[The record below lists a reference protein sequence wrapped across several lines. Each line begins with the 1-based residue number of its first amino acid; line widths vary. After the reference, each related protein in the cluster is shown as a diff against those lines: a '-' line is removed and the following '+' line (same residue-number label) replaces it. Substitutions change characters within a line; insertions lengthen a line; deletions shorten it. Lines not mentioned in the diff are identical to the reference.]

1 MREDFNLNRVA
12 YQRSP
17 TAGDI
22 KSGAGRIP
30 PLECLPVPKAVTVF
44 ADVPVKDDAICSRP
58 RTWREVFRAVLPH
71 EWIFGTF
78 LLLTGLRL
86 FMHGGV
92 AQWWSLVFFGCLLAG
107 IGLCFWTEPTPT
119 PFRWRARLLFYPAA
133 MGISFYAMGNAIPLL
148 GIPPVDN
155 LLICWDQ
162 VLVGTTPS
170 VAWEPYLRPWLE
182 DVAMAGY
189 LFFFYYLIAGPGEYC
204 IQNLRLFRK
213 CIVGLFIMYGVA
225 FMGYTVLPAAGPHIA
240 LTFKTPL
247 HGPWLLDWT
256 MTTVNLGSNGMDAFP
271 SVHLAASLYL
281 LLFDWKHWRR
291 RFWWVL
297 LPCLLLWFST
307 LYLRFHYLVDLLAAA
322 VLAVA
327 SWAMAEMYD
336 AAANDLPLTETKNNY
351 WRFFPFFLKKRDKEK
366 KRVLWNINLF

>member
-1 MREDFNLNRVA
+1 MFGSHFVMREYLDVNGVA
-12 YQRSP
+12 FQHPP
-17 TAGDI
+17 TAG
-22 KSGAGRIP
+22 RIR
-30 PLECLPVPKAVTVF
+30 PLETPTAAKAEF
-44 ADVPVKDDAICSRP
+44 ADVSVRDAAVCSQP
-58 RTWREVFRAVLPH
+58 RTWPKIFSEVLPH

-86 FMHGGV
+86 FAHGGNG
-92 AQWWSLVFFGCLLAG
+92 QWWSLVFFGCLAAG
-107 IGLCFWTEPTPT
+107 TAICSWAGSAST
-119 PFRWRARLLFYPAA
+119 PFRLRIRLLFYPAA
-133 MGISFYAMGNAIPLL
+133 MGISFYAMGKAIPLL
-148 GIPPVDN
+148 GVPTVDN
-155 LLICWDQ
+155 LLIQWDRA
-162 VLVGTTPS
+162 LVGQTPS
-170 VAWEPYLRPWLE
+170 VAWEPFLRPWLE

-213 CIVGLFIMYGVA
+213 CIVGLFTMYGLA

-256 MTTVNLGSNGMDAFP
+256 MNTLNLGSNGVDAFP

-307 LYLRFHYLVDLLAAA
+307 LYLRFHYFVDLLAAG
-322 VLAVA
+322 VLAVV

-336 AAANDLPLTETKNNY
+336 ATANDLPMPETKSNY
-351 WRFFPFFLKKRDKEK
+351 WRFFPFFLKKPMTR
-366 KRVLWNINLF
+366 KRERFGA